1 MVFRSDPCGFT
12 CLIMTYGAVLYAD
25 YVVVRWIVLQT
36 MSDSLWGAFN
46 ALLFNTVIFLLIW
59 AHTRDDAHPP
69 VKRTYPFRP
78 LGRDLCFSGILQ
90 GSLITHKKS

>member
-46 ALLFNTVIFLLIW
+46 ALLFNTVIFLLLW
-59 AHTRDDAHPP
+59 AHARDQK
-69 VKRTYPFRP
+69 VSVILRL
-78 LGRDLCFSGILQ
+78 LGCL
-90 GSLITHKKS
+90 KKTD

>member
-46 ALLFNTVIFLLIW
+46 ALLFNTVIFLLLW
-59 AHTRDDAHPP
+59 AHARDQETS
-69 VKRTYPFRP
+69 VILRMLRCIRQIERT
-78 LGRDLCFSGILQ
+78 
-90 GSLITHKKS
+90 

>member
-25 YVVVRWIVLQT
+25 YVVVRWIVIQT

-78 LGRDLCFSGILQ
+78 LGTFAFP
-90 GSLITHKKS
+90 GSYKGHS

>member
-46 ALLFNTVIFLLIW
+46 ALLFNTVIFLLLW
-59 AHTRDDAHPP
+59 AHARDQEAS
-69 VKRTYPFRP
+69 VMLR
-78 LGRDLCFSGILQ
+78 IL
-90 GSLITHKKS
+90 SYINKTDEKKSDKSQISYD